1 MGLKPTFPRTYT
13 EFSNIKVA
21 IKIDL
26 ILTGTEKENTDKDT
40 MTQETI
46 AEDTTTIII
55 TIMTVLGPEDK
66 IADEMKEMTSPPPP
80 HTTTTKSLHVETNL

>member
-1 MGLKPTFPRTYT
+1 
-13 EFSNIKVA
+13 
-21 IKIDL
+21 
-26 ILTGTEKENTDKDT
+26 

-66 IADEMKEMTSPPPP
+66 IADEMKEMTSPPTP